1 MSFQTTRRAL
11 LGGLA
16 AGSLVLAARIVGAR
30 TEVAAADA
38 AAWEPDLFLTIAPD
52 GTVTIVAHRSEM
64 GTGIRTAL
72 PQVLADELGADWGR
86 VRLEQAIGDRRLGDQ
101 NTDGS
106 RSVRQFF
113 GTMREIGAV
122 ARTALERAAAR
133 RWGVDP
139 AECRGR
145 DHEVTHRPTGR
156 TLAYAG
162 LIADA
167 ASQPLPAPEEVE
179 LLPREEWRYIGADV
193 AIADLNAIVAGG
205 ARFGIDAR
213 RPGQLFCVIAR
224 PPVLGADVANLS
236 DEAARAV
243 AGVVDVIR
251 IPRFEGAHA
260 FQPLG
265 GVAVLADSTWAA
277 IAGRKALEIEWTE
290 SDHDDYES
298 ESYRAELDEAVR
310 KVGRVHRE
318 QGDAP
323 KLLSEAAER
332 IEADYHL
339 PLLAHAPMEPPCA
352 VAQVEF
358 DGDGRAVS
366 CEAWAA
372 TQNPQAAQGQVAATL
387 GIDAE
392 DVTVHV
398 TLLGGGFGR
407 KSKPDYV
414 AEAAWL
420 SARVARPVHVTWT
433 REDDIRH
440 DYFHTVSSVHLE
452 ACLGEDG
459 MPSAW
464 LQRAAYPTISSTF
477 AAGADRPSG
486 GELGMGFTDVPFDV
500 PNLRVESGRAEA
512 HVRIGWM
519 RSVAHIQQALAIC
532 CFADELAHRAGRD
545 PLDFLLELLGP
556 DRVLE
561 FDAPSG
567 YEFDVGRLKHVARR
581 AAELA
586 DWGRSTSDGRG
597 LGIAAHRSF
606 LGYHANVVE
615 VEVDRRGKL
624 TIPKVWS
631 VLDAGTVVNPDRVHA
646 QLEGAAVFGA
656 SLALFGEI
664 TARDGRVT
672 QSNFDGYRVARI
684 NEAPKEIVT
693 EIVASEAPPSG
704 VGETGVP
711 AFAPALLNAVFA
723 ATGVRVRRLPLS
735 RTSLRR
741 NG

>member
-1 MSFQTTRRAL
+1 MSLQPSRRQL

-16 AGSLVLAARIVGAR
+16 AGSLVLAVRVVGAR
-30 TEVAAADA
+30 AEIAAAES
-38 AAWEPDLFLTIAPD
+38 AAWEPDLFLTIEPD
-52 GTVTIVAHRSEM
+52 GGVTIVAHRSEM
-64 GTGIRTAL
+64 GTGIRTSL

-106 RSVRQFF
+106 RSVRQYF
-113 GTMREIGAV
+113 GKMREVGAV

-139 AECRGR
+139 SECRGR
-145 DHEVTHRPTGR
+145 DHQVTHRPSGR
-156 TLAYAG
+156 NLTYAE
-162 LIADA
+162 LVADA
-167 ASQPLPAPEEVE
+167 AAQPLPTPEEVE

-193 AIADLNAIVAGG
+193 AIADLDAIVAGG

-224 PPVLGADVANLS
+224 PPVLGADVASL
-236 DEAARAV
+236 DDAAARAV
-243 AGVVDVIR
+243 PGVVDVVR
-251 IPRFEGAHA
+251 IPRFEGVHA

-277 IAGRKALEIEWTE
+277 IAGRKALQVEWTE
-290 SDHDDYES
+290 SDHEDYDS
-298 ESYRAELDEAVR
+298 EQYRAELDESAR
-310 KVGRVHRE
+310 KPGRVHRE
-318 QGDAP
+318 EGDAP
-323 KLLSEAAER
+323 KLLSETTDR
-332 IEADYHL
+332 IEADYHV
-339 PLLAHAPMEPPCA
+339 PMLAHAPMEPPCA
-352 VAQVEF
+352 VAQVEL
-358 DGDGRAVS
+358 DGEGRAIS

-420 SARVARPVHVTWT
+420 SRQTRRPVHVTWT

-440 DYFHTVSSVHLE
+440 DYFHSVASMHLE
-452 ACLGEDG
+452 ASLDADG

-519 RSVAHIQQALAIC
+519 RSVAHIQQALATC

-545 PLDFLLELLGP
+545 PLEYLLALLGP
-556 DRVLE
+556 DRVLDVDTPE
-561 FDAPSG
+561 G
-567 YEFDVGRLKHVARR
+567 YEFDVARLKHVTRR

-586 DWGRSTSDGRG
+586 EWGREVRDGRG
-597 LGIAAHRSF
+597 LGIASHRSF

-624 TIPKVWS
+624 TIEKVWS
-631 VLDAGTVVNPDRVHA
+631 VLDAGTVVNPDRVRA

-656 SLALFGEI
+656 SLALSGEI
-664 TARDGRVT
+664 TARGGVVE
-672 QSNFDGYRVARI
+672 QSNFDSYRIARI

-735 RTSLRR
+735 RASLRR